1 MQLKKARKLR
11 KARSNAR
18 FPHSFRMLNHSSL
31 KFNLIQEFPIIISKK
46 NSIFHLSKL
55 FIWKVADEK
64 PNFYSF
70 HSGFSFGYFTYIFPL
85 HLIHLGRITVRIPI
99 FVHHTFLLPAFTSK
113 AMETFAFPYFRKL
126 LLQRAFFAAFF
137 REILTCHL
145 HEFLR
150 NSRDDI
156 SASGKQFS
164 GHIYYVSKQ
173 SRDDFGLIEKLF
185 VRRKV
190 YCSTFSGSNCL

>member
-1 MQLKKARKLR
+1 MQLKKARKFR

-113 AMETFAFPYFRKL
+113 ENFRFSLFQETCYKEL
-126 LLQRAFFAAFF
+126 FFAAFF

-156 SASGKQFS
+156 SASEKQFS
-164 GHIYYVSKQ
+164 GHIYYVSKH
-173 SRDDFGLIEKLF
+173 DFGLIEKLF